1 MRRSGTSISM
11 EPSPAYVWQATAQ
24 PSRISAVARPAL
36 LRRSTSPLVTRTR
49 QRPHRPCPAHGAGT
63 SSSQRIA
70 ASSRLVPCGTSIVSP
85 DGVKV
90 IVAIAVR
97 GLVAGVSLM
106 RPRRS

>member
-1 MRRSGTSISM
+1 M
-11 EPSPAYVWQATAQ
+11 
-24 PSRISAVARPAL
+24 PAL

-49 QRPHRPCPAHGAGT
+49 QRPQRPCPAHGAGT

-97 GLVAGVSLM
+97 GFVAGVSLM